1 MLLEIGNINPAGNVI
16 AVHDMNEIRN
26 FGYQVSPRNYIIDI
40 ETGLISALLNLY
52 MTSIQ
57 DGLVIIRG
65 CHFHYAQCLIR
76 NIKSR
81 KVLFVH
87 YDEHVTNIAA
97 YLDNPNLVNLHNNS
111 ALLDPMNW
119 LSCDTA
125 PNFAHQVL
133 PQPFYRDKYYRTSNL
148 PRQILPI
155 LKVRATILRATNLLS
170 NFIRATKI

>member
-1 MLLEIGNINPAGNVI
+1 MINDADNVTAIGHVIEIANINPAGNVI
-16 AVHDMNEIRN
+16 AVHDMNEFRN
-26 FGYQVSPRNYIIDI
+26 FGYQMSPRNYIIDF

-111 ALLDPMNW
+111 ALLDPMNNNVE
-119 LSCDTA
+119 LLNNQNQNVNINNYD
-125 PNFAHQVL
+125 NNQNNILNVE
-133 PQPFYRDKYYRTSNL
+133 NL
-148 PRQILPI
+148 VAAVDAELIITLI
-155 LKVRATILRATNLLS
+155 
-170 NFIRATKI
+170 